1 MSKRIGKKGV
11 IAIALAL
18 VAVIGVATLAVF
30 TDRASHSM
38 QFTTAKF
45 SAEGY
50 TLTRTAPVGPFSA
63 GEDVTVSLKE
73 SGSDSEDVSSTIS
86 MKATW
91 TSLDDSQ
98 SIFGNANDADNAK
111 LTVDGADV
119 AYEVSADKKSI
130 TFDVP
135 AHTLAAGA
143 KNTARDLALTIP
155 ESFPSTGSIEFA
167 FEKVVVMQDGGGFSE
182 EFGRTELNAAGALDF
197 SVRVG
202 WAASS
207 IANQNGKA
215 LMGYLTEKDASGKYG
230 IQFEYAFNYSTSD
243 MKDFTS
249 KTDAKWSYYKDKVN
263 RLTFVEG
270 ITSIGDYAF
279 PDFEL
284 VTSLSLPES
293 LKSVGKWAFDN
304 TSIPALTLPAAVTSV
319 DTMAF
324 GHIDELTDI
333 TFLRSKSAS
342 ISFPAPGS
350 TTGAFYVD
358 NYIKTEIGGENYSAL
373 DYDWISDQRRVVPVL
388 AANSSWYKGTTAK
401 NTITEIQLLDDYTP
415 TGAET
420 ESWDASAP
428 HSGGKV
434 KAYVDGTKLI
444 LAGNGS
450 GKIYANADSSYAFSD
465 KYDYYI
471 KHFSKV
477 ATMDGLELLDTT
489 RTTNMRG
496 MFKKCNALTALDV
509 TGFDTSKV
517 TDMSD
522 MFYDCKALTTL
533 DVTGFDT
540 AQIADMS
547 GMFGY
552 CQALTSLD
560 LAGWDTS
567 NVTTMESMFYACEA
581 LTTLD
586 ISRFETSKVTNMAYM
601 FGWCSKLASLNV
613 SGFDT
618 ANVTGMREM
627 FSGCSALASL
637 DVSEWD
643 VSKVTTMQHMFNKCY
658 SLTGLDVSCWNT
670 GNVANMGGMFRDCTA
685 LTALEVSRWDT
696 SNVKIFTTGGYPN
709 SPSGSTIANWP
720 FDRCG
725 MFSNCRGL
733 TSLDVSNW
741 NTSRANNMSG
751 MFNGCAGLTD
761 LNLSGWDTAS
771 VTEMVGMFYSCEK
784 LTSVDVSGFD
794 TSKVTSINSMFGGCK
809 NLAALDLS
817 EWVTSKITD
826 MEEMFR
832 GCNTLTSVGDLAGWD
847 TSSVTDMSGMFF
859 GCYDLTTVGDLSG
872 WNTSNVT
879 NMESMF
885 YNCSDLASLNLSG
898 WNTSSVTKMEGM
910 FCSCKNLTSLDAAGW
925 DTSNVT
931 NMSQMFLYCNKLQ
944 TVTLS
949 MSFKFVDT
957 DGYGYLPVPSNYYIP
972 GADGKWYDTE
982 DGTGYTPKELASV
995 TRTETRTYVAVKPII
1010 APTLA
1015 ENDSWYKGTTA
1026 KPTITK
1032 ISLVDSYTAT
1042 GNETESWDASAAQDG
1057 SIMAYVNGT
1066 ELTVAGNGAGKIY
1079 ANKNSACA
1087 FFDSGFLTTG
1097 DLDATKTFAGV
1108 SEFDGLNLLD
1118 TSRVTNMLGMFAGC
1132 ASLKNLDLSKF
1143 DTSKVTDMMGMF
1155 GYCQSLTS
1163 LNVSS
1168 FDTSQV
1174 ANMYGAFAYC
1184 KALTDLDVSNFN
1196 TSKVTNMS
1204 GVFGQCEN
1212 LATLDI
1218 SGWDTSS
1225 VTDMMGM
1232 FVDCKKL
1239 QTVKLGKDFK
1249 FVGANGYL
1257 PEPDSSSIPGADGKW
1272 YDKKDNSAYTSAEL
1286 AGVTR
1291 TDTRTYMALPTL
1303 TLAPN
1308 SSWYKGNAD
1317 KSSVT
1322 KISFVDSYT
1331 ATGSETESWDAS
1343 AAQDG
1348 SVMAY
1353 LNGTELTIAG
1363 NGSGK
1368 ICANAD
1374 FSFAFCDA
1382 GIMGDDSFNEEK
1394 DVYLALS
1401 EIEGIDLLD
1410 TSRVTN
1416 MMGTFAY
1423 CPSLTSLDLS
1433 GWDTSKV
1440 TNMYATFILCMGLT
1454 DLNMSGWD
1462 TSSVTDMMGMF
1473 EECTMLQTVTLGKDF
1488 QFVGKAASDGTDA
1501 TYGYLPTPS
1510 SENIPGADG
1519 KWYDTK
1525 DLTAYTPTEM
1535 VDVTRTEPR
1544 TYAAKPD
1551 WPTLMLAAQN
1561 TWYKGTAEKSTI
1573 TKISFVDSYTATG
1586 SETESWDASAAQD
1599 GSVMAYLNGTELT
1612 IAGNGSGK
1620 IYANINSSFAFS
1632 DSVILDD
1639 MDQAKVYSSMS
1650 AIEGLNLLDTSKTT
1664 NMKGM
1669 FAGCV
1674 SMASFKLP
1682 DWDTSKVTNMMG
1694 MFYYCLTTTSMDVS
1708 ALDTSNVTDMSSMF
1722 LGCGAFAFN
1731 GNFTR
1736 LDLSQWNTSKV
1747 TNMSMMFGACSVES
1761 LDLAG
1766 WDTSNVT
1773 TMESMFKECSKL
1785 QTVTLG
1791 KDFKFVGTNGYL
1803 PVPSSSN
1810 ISGADGKW
1818 YVAGLTKCYT
1828 PAELAKVIRVRDVT
1842 YSAIPGTDPGTG
1854 SGSVAYETDVRWP
1867 VQKGYLVYTGS
1878 EQSPD
1883 WSGYDSAKLT
1893 IGGTTSGVDVG
1904 SYTATFTP
1912 KNGYSWPDGTAD
1924 TVNVTWKI
1932 MKGVVSVPSQSGTL
1946 IYTGR
1951 MQSPS
1956 WNDYDSAKMAISGA
1970 SSAIGA
1976 GSFTAKFT
1984 PKDGYCWPD
1993 GTTTAKDVAWSIDKA
2008 PGSLTLSRTSMTI
2021 DYDTTASFTVARAG
2035 NGKISATSSNTDV
2048 ATVSVSG
2055 NTVTVTKK
2063 SVGTAIITVEVAE
2076 GTNHTAP
2083 ENKTCT
2089 VMCKVGLQLAAQD
2102 TWYKGTA
2109 AKSTIT
2115 KIQFVDSYTV
2125 TGSETESWDASA
2137 AQDGS
2142 IMAYING
2149 TELTIAGNRSGTIY
2163 ANANSRFAFREFKS
2177 LTDISGLELLNT
2189 SKVTSMQSM
2198 FEKCSALTSLDLSEW
2213 DTSKVTSM
2221 YEMFFACDKLTHLD
2235 LSGWDT
2241 SEVKSLEDMF
2251 SNCKALSTVDGLSD
2265 WNTTNAKTMN
2275 GMFAN
2280 CYALTGLDLTKW
2292 NTSKVTDMESMFTG
2306 CKTLTN
2312 LDVSKWDTSKV
2323 TNMGYMF
2330 NNCYALTSLDVSS
2343 FNTSG
2348 VTNMTW
2354 MFGNCAKLTNLDLSG
2369 WDTSNVTNMGY
2380 MFNRCSALTS
2390 VGDLSGWDTSKV
2402 TDMSQ
2407 MFYGCGALTNL
2418 NLSGWDTSNVT
2429 TMKVM
2434 FDSCSKL
2441 QTVTLGE
2448 NFRFVGTDGY
2458 LPTPSP
2464 DSIPGADGKWYDT
2477 ADSTGY
2483 TPEELAGVIRTEAC
2497 TYAAV
2502 KPVPTLAASDNWYR
2516 GTTAKSA
2523 ITQIELVDKYTVTGN
2538 ETEFWDASEERNGS
2552 VKAYISDTKLTLA
2565 GNGSGKIMA
2574 NADSYGAFMEFKSL
2588 TDISE
2593 LGLLNTSEVT
2603 VMRSMFENCSALTSL
2618 DLSEWDTANV
2628 TNVSK
2633 MFKNCSA
2640 LTAVGDL
2647 SSWDTSRVTDM
2658 SEMFYGCGALT
2669 SLDLDRWN
2677 TSNVT
2682 SMYDMFGN
2690 CSSLANLN
2698 VANWN
2703 TSKVTNMIAVFYGCS
2718 KLTTLNLAGW
2728 DTSKVNDM
2736 TFMFEDCKALSGL
2749 DVSHFDTS
2757 NVTSMTNMFE
2767 QCESL
2772 VNLNLSGWN
2781 TSKVTDMGGI
2791 FFGCRKLSD
2800 IDVTGWGWDT
2810 SNVTTMS
2817 YMFSRCDALTSLDL
2831 TDLDTSNVKSMVGMF
2846 YESQNLTNL
2855 ILDGWDTSNVTTMY
2869 WMFNGCKSLT
2879 SLDLS
2884 GLNTSKVTSMHYMFS
2899 DCSAL
2904 TSVNLTGWDTSSV
2917 TTMSGM
2923 FQDCYKLTGLDVS
2936 DWDTSKVTDMGNMF
2950 RNCMALSS
2958 LDLSGWNTS
2967 EVEYMWAMFRSCW
2980 SLTSVGDISGWDT
2993 SKVTSMSSMFFNL
3006 ISMTSLDL
3014 SGWDTSNV
3022 TDMKSMFDNCG
3033 PLKSLDLSGWNTSK
3047 VTKMGRMFYGCTK
3060 LQNVKLGKDFKFVG
3074 TDGYLPTPSSDSIS
3088 GADGKWYDTADGAG
3102 YTPEE
3107 VAGVA
3112 RTEARTYVA
3121 VKPTTTNAKSM
3132 SIMSNGNKI
3141 SGYKISE

>member
-1 MSKRIGKKGV
+1 M
-11 IAIALAL
+11 
-18 VAVIGVATLAVF
+18 
-30 TDRASHSM
+30 
-38 QFTTAKF
+38 
-45 SAEGY
+45 
-50 TLTRTAPVGPFSA
+50 
-63 GEDVTVSLKE
+63 
-73 SGSDSEDVSSTIS
+73 
-86 MKATW
+86 
-91 TSLDDSQ
+91 
-98 SIFGNANDADNAK
+98 
-111 LTVDGADV
+111 
-119 AYEVSADKKSI
+119 
-130 TFDVP
+130 
-135 AHTLAAGA
+135 
-143 KNTARDLALTIP
+143 
-155 ESFPSTGSIEFA
+155 
-167 FEKVVVMQDGGGFSE
+167 
-182 EFGRTELNAAGALDF
+182 
-197 SVRVG
+197 
-202 WAASS
+202 
-207 IANQNGKA
+207 
-215 LMGYLTEKDASGKYG
+215 
-230 IQFEYAFNYSTSD
+230 
-243 MKDFTS
+243 
-249 KTDAKWSYYKDKVN
+249 
-263 RLTFVEG
+263 
-270 ITSIGDYAF
+270 
-279 PDFEL
+279 
-284 VTSLSLPES
+284 
-293 LKSVGKWAFDN
+293 
-304 TSIPALTLPAAVTSV
+304 
-319 DTMAF
+319 
-324 GHIDELTDI
+324 
-333 TFLRSKSAS
+333 
-342 ISFPAPGS
+342 
-350 TTGAFYVD
+350 
-358 NYIKTEIGGENYSAL
+358 
-373 DYDWISDQRRVVPVL
+373 
-388 AANSSWYKGTTAK
+388 
-401 NTITEIQLLDDYTP
+401 
-415 TGAET
+415 
-420 ESWDASAP
+420 
-428 HSGGKV
+428 
-434 KAYVDGTKLI
+434 
-444 LAGNGS
+444 
-450 GKIYANADSSYAFSD
+450 
-465 KYDYYI
+465 
-471 KHFSKV
+471 
-477 ATMDGLELLDTT
+477 
-489 RTTNMRG
+489 
-496 MFKKCNALTALDV
+496 
-509 TGFDTSKV
+509 
-517 TDMSD
+517 
-522 MFYDCKALTTL
+522 
-533 DVTGFDT
+533 
-540 AQIADMS
+540 
-547 GMFGY
+547 
-552 CQALTSLD
+552 
-560 LAGWDTS
+560 
-567 NVTTMESMFYACEA
+567 
-581 LTTLD
+581 
-586 ISRFETSKVTNMAYM
+586 
-601 FGWCSKLASLNV
+601 
-613 SGFDT
+613 
-618 ANVTGMREM
+618 
-627 FSGCSALASL
+627 
-637 DVSEWD
+637 
-643 VSKVTTMQHMFNKCY
+643 
-658 SLTGLDVSCWNT
+658 
-670 GNVANMGGMFRDCTA
+670 
-685 LTALEVSRWDT
+685 
-696 SNVKIFTTGGYPN
+696 
-709 SPSGSTIANWP
+709 
-720 FDRCG
+720 
-725 MFSNCRGL
+725 
-733 TSLDVSNW
+733 
-741 NTSRANNMSG
+741 
-751 MFNGCAGLTD
+751 
-761 LNLSGWDTAS
+761 
-771 VTEMVGMFYSCEK
+771 
-784 LTSVDVSGFD
+784 DVSGFD

-809 NLAALDLS
+809 NLAALDLT

-826 MEEMFR
+826 MEEIFR

-847 TSSVTDMSGMFF
+847 TSSVTDMSGMFY

-885 YNCSDLASLNLSG
+885 YNCSDLTSLNLSG
-898 WNTSSVTKMEGM
+898 WNTSSVTKMKGM
-910 FCSCKNLTSLDAAGW
+910 FCRCKNLTSLDAAGW

-944 TVTLS
+944 TVTLG

-995 TRTETRTYVAVKPII
+995 TRTETRTYVTVKPII

-1015 ENDSWYKGTTA
+1015 EGDTWYKGTAA

-1066 ELTVAGNGAGKIY
+1066 ELTIAGNGAGKIY

-1174 ANMYGAFAYC
+1174 ANMYGTFAYC
-1184 KALTDLDVSNFN
+1184 KALTDLDASNFN

-1204 GVFGQCEN
+1204 GMFGQCEN

-1272 YDKKDNSAYTSAEL
+1272 YDKKDNSAYTPAEL

-1291 TDTRTYMALPTL
+1291 TDTRTYMAIPTL

-1368 ICANAD
+1368 IYGNAD

-1433 GWDTSKV
+1433 GWDTSNV
-1440 TNMYATFILCMGLT
+1440 TDMSIMFGICMGLT
-1454 DLNMSGWD
+1454 DLNLSGWD
-1462 TSSVTDMMGMF
+1462 TSKVTTMEEMF
-1473 EECTMLQTVTLGKDF
+1473 IECTKLQTVTLGKDF
-1488 QFVGKAASDGTDA
+1488 QFVGKAASDGNDA

-1525 DLTAYTPTEM
+1525 DFTAYTPTEL
-1535 VDVTRTEPR
+1535 VDVTRTETR

-1551 WPTLMLAAQN
+1551 WPTLMLAAQD

-1639 MDQAKVYSSMS
+1639 MDQAKVYSSVS
-1650 AIEGLNLLDTSKTT
+1650 AIEGLNLLDTSKAT

-1708 ALDTSNVTDMSSMF
+1708 VLDTSNVTDMSSMF
-1722 LGCGAFAFN
+1722 LGCGAFTFN

-1773 TMESMFKECSKL
+1773 TMENMFEECSKL

-1791 KDFKFVGTNGYL
+1791 KDFRFVGTNGYL

-1828 PAELAKVIRVRDVT
+1828 PAELAKVIRVRTVT

-1867 VQKGYLVYTGS
+1867 VQKGYLFYTGS

-2048 ATVSVSG
+2048 ATVSLSG

-2063 SVGTAIITVEVAE
+2063 GTGTAIITVEVAE

-2089 VMCKVGLQLAAQD
+2089 VTCKTTPKLAPNNS
-2102 TWYKGTA
+2102 WYKGTTEKA
-2109 AKSTIT
+2109 SIT
-2115 KIQFVDSYTV
+2115 KIKLVDQYTM
-2125 TGSETESWDASA
+2125 TGNETESWDASD

-2142 IMAYING
+2142 VMAYLNG
-2149 TELTIAGNRSGTIY
+2149 TELTIAGNGSGKIY
-2163 ANANSRFAFREFKS
+2163 ANANSTSAFSRFNF
-2177 LTDISGLELLNT
+2177 LTDITGLRLLDT
-2189 SKVTSMQSM
+2189 SNVTKM
-2198 FEKCSALTSLDLSEW
+2198 FGMFSDCNALTSLDLSSWDTSNVAEMDQMFQKCKALTSIGNVSGW

-2221 YEMFFACDKLTHLD
+2221 HYMFSYCNALTSLD
-2235 LSGWDT
+2235 LSGW
-2241 SEVKSLEDMF
+2241 
-2251 SNCKALSTVDGLSD
+2251 
-2265 WNTTNAKTMN
+2265 
-2275 GMFAN
+2275 
-2280 CYALTGLDLTKW
+2280 
-2292 NTSKVTDMESMFTG
+2292 NTSNVTDMYGMFRS
-2306 CKTLTN
+2306 C
-2312 LDVSKWDTSKV
+2312 SK
-2323 TNMGYMF
+2323 
-2330 NNCYALTSLDVSS
+2330 LTSV
-2343 FNTSG
+2343 G
-2348 VTNMTW
+2348 
-2354 MFGNCAKLTNLDLSG
+2354 DLSG
-2369 WDTSNVTNMGY
+2369 WNTSNVTDMSNMFSYCNALISVGDLSGWNTSNVTNMSNMFSFCYALTSVGDLSGWGTSNVTNMSY
-2380 MFNRCSALTS
+2380 MFWNCYSLTSLDLSWWGTTLVTNMKGMFCGCHALTS

-2402 TDMSQ
+2402 TDMSF
-2407 MFYGCGALTNL
+2407 MFDGCYALTSL
-2418 NLSGWDTSNVT
+2418 DLSGWDTSNVAE
-2429 TMKVM
+2429 MDQM
-2434 FDSCSKL
+2434 FESSYNL
-2441 QTVTLGE
+2441 RTVSLGKD
-2448 NFRFVGTDGY
+2448 FKFVGTNGY
-2458 LPTPSP
+2458 LPVPS
-2464 DSIPGADGKWYDT
+2464 SNHITGADGKWYDT
-2477 ADSTGY
+2477 KDGSGY
-2483 TPEELAGVIRTEAC
+2483 TPAELAGVTRTEPHK
-2497 TYAAV
+2497 YVAV
-2502 KPVPTLAASDNWYR
+2502 KPMPILAGNDSWYR
-2516 GTTAKSA
+2516 GTTTKST
-2523 ITQIELVDKYTVTGN
+2523 ITKIKLVDQYTVTGN
-2538 ETEFWDASEERNGS
+2538 ETESWDASAAHEGGVMAYVNG
-2552 VKAYISDTKLTLA
+2552 TELTIA
-2565 GNGSGKIMA
+2565 GNGAGKIYA
-2574 NADSYGAFMEFKSL
+2574 NEDSSCAFTGRYYSDPKFEKVTAIEGL
-2588 TDISE
+2588 E
-2593 LGLLNTSEVT
+2593 LLDTSKVT
-2603 VMRSMFENCSALTSL
+2603 NMHYMFLGCKALTSL
-2618 DLSEWDTANV
+2618 DVTKFDTSKV
-2628 TNVSK
+2628 TNMWG
-2633 MFKNCSA
+2633 MFDSC
-2640 LTAVGDL
+2640 
-2647 SSWDTSRVTDM
+2647 
-2658 SEMFYGCGALT
+2658 YALT
-2669 SLDLDRWN
+2669 SLDVTKFDTSKVTNMSWMFYECKALSSLDLSHFDTSKVTGMNAMFWDCYGLTSIGDVSGWN

-2682 SMYDMFGN
+2682 
-2690 CSSLANLN
+2690 
-2698 VANWN
+2698 
-2703 TSKVTNMIAVFYGCS
+2703 
-2718 KLTTLNLAGW
+2718 
-2728 DTSKVNDM
+2728 
-2736 TFMFEDCKALSGL
+2736 
-2749 DVSHFDTS
+2749 
-2757 NVTSMTNMFE
+2757 
-2767 QCESL
+2767 
-2772 VNLNLSGWN
+2772 
-2781 TSKVTDMGGI
+2781 DMG
-2791 FFGCRKLSD
+2791 L
-2800 IDVTGWGWDT
+2800 
-2810 SNVTTMS
+2810 
-2817 YMFSRCDALTSLDL
+2817 MFT
-2831 TDLDTSNVKSMVGMF
+2831 
-2846 YESQNLTNL
+2846 
-2855 ILDGWDTSNVTTMY
+2855 
-2869 WMFNGCKSLT
+2869 
-2879 SLDLS
+2879 
-2884 GLNTSKVTSMHYMFS
+2884 
-2899 DCSAL
+2899 
-2904 TSVNLTGWDTSSV
+2904 
-2917 TTMSGM
+2917 
-2923 FQDCYKLTGLDVS
+2923 
-2936 DWDTSKVTDMGNMF
+2936 
-2950 RNCMALSS
+2950 NCMALSG

-2967 EVEYMWAMFRSCW
+2967 EVTRMESMFRSCW

-2993 SKVTSMSSMFFNL
+2993 SKVTSMSSMFLNL

-3022 TDMKSMFDNCG
+3022 TDMESMFDECG

-3088 GADGKWYDTADGAG
+3088 GADGKWYDTAAGTG

-3107 VAGVA
+3107 LAGVA